1 MSELGHDISVIY
13 SGPKNTKAKKNY
25 NHNYKCFFVPYIG
38 YPITGKLRQLNSITI
53 LKKVKTFS
61 KSNKIDIVNSVGSES
76 LFLPRL
82 CQKNNIK
89 FVISIEHPNLK
100 AVKPNFRL
108 NFPFKYFINLARS
121 RVLQII
127 KYTSRLAH
135 AVITPSVFTKIQANS
150 FFGVPYSK
158 IKVINHGVAENFETH
173 REKINQR
180 NILGPIIFFGRLE
193 PQKGV
198 DLLIQA
204 YYKVVQTKI
213 IKSQKLII
221 IGRGPFENY
230 RDRKSAANVGLYSNT
245 VADHYVPYVRPQ
257 ENGYKTDTRWFS
269 LSDDNNQGL
278 LVEAEKTLGF
288 SVHHNL
294 QKDFIPPV
302 KIAIT
307 SEDGPGARDNKKR
320 VNVHVNDIKP
330 RDLISVNID
339 FGQMGVGGD
348 DSWGKHTLRR
358 YSLTENQYQYAFW
371 LRFKHDGSVAK

>member
-1 MSELGHDISVIY
+1 M
-13 SGPKNTKAKKNY
+13 
-25 NHNYKCFFVPYIG
+25 
-38 YPITGKLRQLNSITI
+38 
-53 LKKVKTFS
+53 
-61 KSNKIDIVNSVGSES
+61 
-76 LFLPRL
+76 
-82 CQKNNIK
+82 
-89 FVISIEHPNLK
+89 
-100 AVKPNFRL
+100 
-108 NFPFKYFINLARS
+108 
-121 RVLQII
+121 
-127 KYTSRLAH
+127 
-135 AVITPSVFTKIQANS
+135 
-150 FFGVPYSK
+150 
-158 IKVINHGVAENFETH
+158 
-173 REKINQR
+173 
-180 NILGPIIFFGRLE
+180 E